1 MDHKLPYN
9 FQGNYQTNTRQSNNL
24 SKAIMDRTRFCNKF
38 LKDRLEKNKK
48 QKTAWDYLDTQNL
61 NTSLIKIKILSI
73 I

>member
-1 MDHKLPYN
+1 
-9 FQGNYQTNTRQSNNL
+9 
-24 SKAIMDRTRFCNKF
+24 MDRTRFCNKF

-48 QKTAWDYLDTQNL
+48 QKTAWDYLETQNL